1 MPASV
6 KGGIELRKAL
16 KKFTPDL
23 AKETQKQLG
32 LLLKPVTAKARGYIP
47 STAPLSG
54 WGKPS
59 VTGRFPEWNTQDAKR
74 GIGYKTTPSKPN
86 RQGWRSLARIVNASA
101 AGAIYETAGRVNPNG
116 REQAKTREVVID
128 TYRRD
133 TGAGQQ
139 RYTTTTGRNYGK
151 SNNPNAGNM
160 FIEAINQYGDI
171 VDARTLGSKGRPS
184 RKFKG
189 RAIFRAWKEDG
200 GKTQAAVLKAIEE
213 SRDKFNKAVGAN

>member
-32 LLLKPVTAKARGYIP
+32 LLLRPVTQKARGYIP
-47 STAPLSG
+47 SSAPLSN

-59 VTGRFPEWNTQDAKR
+59 VTGRFPQWSTSDAKR

-101 AGAIYETAGRVNPNG
+101 AGTIYETAGRVNPNG
-116 REQAKTREVVID
+116 RAQNEMVRVVAPSNANFGKMIRGSDKTKSR
-128 TYRRD
+128 
-133 TGAGQQ
+133 
-139 RYTTTTGRNYGK
+139 
-151 SNNPNAGNM
+151 SNNPGAGNM

-171 VDARTLGSKGRPS
+171 VDARTLGNKGRAS

-200 GKTQAAVLKAIEE
+200 GKTNAAVLKSIQDA
-213 SRDKFNKAVGAN
+213 RDKFYKAVGYN

>member
-6 KGGIELRKAL
+6 RGGIELRKAL

-32 LLLKPVTAKARGYIP
+32 LLLRPVTQKARGYIP
-47 STAPLSG
+47 STAPLSN

-59 VTGRFPEWNTQDAKR
+59 VTGRFPQWSSSDAKR

-86 RQGWRSLARIVNASA
+86 RQGWRSLARVVNASA
-101 AGAIYETAGRVNPNG
+101 AGTIYETAGRVNPNG
-116 REQAKTREVVID
+116 RAQNEMVRVVAP
-128 TYRRD
+128 RN
-133 TGAGQQ
+133 A
-139 RYTTTTGRNYGK
+139 NYGK
-151 SNNPNAGNM
+151 MIRGSDKTKSRSNNPGAGNM

-200 GKTQAAVLKAIEE
+200 GKTNAAVLKSIQDA
-213 SRDKFNKAVGAN
+213 RDKFYKAVGYN

>member
-32 LLLKPVTAKARGYIP
+32 LLLRPVTQKARGYIP
-47 STAPLSG
+47 STAPLSN

-59 VTGRFPEWNTQDAKR
+59 VTGRFPQWSSSDAKR

-86 RQGWRSLARIVNASA
+86 RQGWRSLARVVNASA
-101 AGAIYETAGRVNPNG
+101 AGTIYETAGRVNPNG
-116 REQAKTREVVID
+116 RAQNEMVRVVAP
-128 TYRRD
+128 RN
-133 TGAGQQ
+133 A
-139 RYTTTTGRNYGK
+139 NYGK
-151 SNNPNAGNM
+151 MIRGSDKTKSRSNNPGAGNM

-200 GKTQAAVLKAIEE
+200 GKTNAAVLKSIQDA
-213 SRDKFNKAVGAN
+213 RDKFYKAVGYN

>member
-32 LLLKPVTAKARGYIP
+32 LLLRPVTQKARGYIP
-47 STAPLSG
+47 STAPLSN

-59 VTGRFPEWNTQDAKR
+59 VTGRFPQWSSSDAKR

-86 RQGWRSLARIVNASA
+86 RQGWRSLARVVNASA
-101 AGAIYETAGRVNPNG
+101 AGTIYETAGRVNPNG
-116 REQAKTREVVID
+116 RAQNEMVRVVAP
-128 TYRRD
+128 RN
-133 TGAGQQ
+133 A
-139 RYTTTTGRNYGK
+139 NYGK
-151 SNNPNAGNM
+151 MIRGSDKTKSRSNNPGAGNM

-171 VDARTLGSKGRPS
+171 VDARTLGNKGRPS

-200 GKTQAAVLKAIEE
+200 GKTNAAVLKSIQDA
-213 SRDKFNKAVGAN
+213 RDKFYKAVGYN

>member
-32 LLLKPVTAKARGYIP
+32 LLLRPVTQKARGYIP
-47 STAPLSG
+47 SSAPLSN

-59 VTGRFPEWNTQDAKR
+59 VTGRFPQWSTSDAKR

-86 RQGWRSLARIVNASA
+86 RQGWRSLARVVNASA
-101 AGAIYETAGRVNPNG
+101 AGTIYETAGRVNPNG
-116 REQAKTREVVID
+116 RAQNEMVRVV
-128 TYRRD
+128 
-133 TGAGQQ
+133 APNNA
-139 RYTTTTGRNYGK
+139 NYGK
-151 SNNPNAGNM
+151 MIRGSDKTKSRSNNPGAGNM

-171 VDARTLGSKGRPS
+171 VDARTLGNKGRPS

-200 GKTQAAVLKAIEE
+200 GKTNAAVLKSIQDA
-213 SRDKFNKAVGAN
+213 RDKFYKAVGYN

>member
-32 LLLKPVTAKARGYIP
+32 ALLKPVTSKARGFIP

-59 VTGRFPEWNTQDAKR
+59 VTGRFPEWSTADAKR

-86 RQGWRSLARIVNASA
+86 RQGWRSLARIVNSSA
-101 AGAIYETAGRVNPNG
+101 AGTIYETAGRVNPNG
-116 REQAKTREVVID
+116 RAQNEMVRVVAPRNANFGKMIRGSDKTKSR
-128 TYRRD
+128 
-133 TGAGQQ
+133 
-139 RYTTTTGRNYGK
+139 
-151 SNNPNAGNM
+151 SNNPGAGNM

-200 GKTQAAVLKAIEE
+200 GKTNASVLKAIQD
-213 SRDKFNKAVGAN
+213 SRDKFYKAVGYN